1 MRISAILA
9 GGLIALLALV
19 AQPGFAVAQT
29 DPDEDQVAQ
38 PDLPQQPMPW
48 APSRR
53 SMPIPPQRL
62 TVRDR
67 AVTLDE
73 LGVTPEGPLS
83 PVALGYDAR
92 VRASSDAAEGLQGPL
107 DGGWIVTGPDG
118 RGLVVLQLV
127 DPGDGSGRL
136 EGAWRDLTTP
146 DGVEPV
152 GLIDSLD
159 RGAGDLVIRFQ
170 PRGAGGVVLQIRP
183 DAKGDWSGE
192 LFDKGQ
198 SIPVTMRRN

>member
-1 MRISAILA
+1 MTARATLA
-9 GGLIALLALV
+9 GGFIALLVLV
-19 AQPGFAVAQT
+19 APVTPVWAQS

-38 PDLPQQPMPW
+38 PYLPAQPMPW
-48 APSRR
+48 APARR
-53 SMPIPPQRL
+53 SMPIPPQRM

-67 AVTLDE
+67 AVMIDE

-83 PVALGYDAR
+83 PMGQDYDAR
-92 VRASSDAAEGLQGPL
+92 IRGSSDAAEGLQGPL
-107 DGGWIVTGPDG
+107 DGGWIVIGPDG
-118 RGLVVLQLV
+118 QNLVVLQLV

-136 EGAWRDLTTP
+136 EGAWRDLITP

-159 RGAGDLVIRFQ
+159 RGALDLVIRFR
-170 PRGAGGVVLQIRP
+170 PRGAAGVILQIRP
-183 DAKGDWSGE
+183 DAKGDWSGQ

-198 SIPVTMRRN
+198 ATPVTMRRS